1 MPNTAIALRFPPS
14 CEQCGREGLVRL
26 QQTITGPQIVL
37 HWTVVA
43 VSMNGRY
50 DVGKKNLR
58 RNRRDSSFN
67 VASDSP
73 LTDRPVLEHAWE
85 YPL

>member
-1 MPNTAIALRFPPS
+1 L
-14 CEQCGREGLVRL
+14 CC
-26 QQTITGPQIVL
+26 TG
-37 HWTVVA
+37 TVVA
-43 VSMNGRY
+43 VNMNGRY